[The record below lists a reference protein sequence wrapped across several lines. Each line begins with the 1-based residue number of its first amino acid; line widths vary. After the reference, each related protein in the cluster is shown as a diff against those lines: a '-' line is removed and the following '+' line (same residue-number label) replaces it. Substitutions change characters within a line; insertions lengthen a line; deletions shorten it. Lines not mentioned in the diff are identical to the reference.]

1 MKTTIFAALL
11 CAFSLTA
18 LADDYTLYVET
29 TAGSSAYAYDDLQR
43 ITFKDGQM
51 VIETKSGET
60 SAVGVSSIG
69 RMYFSTIPTSIET
82 EQDVLETN
90 DAPSAIYDL
99 TGRKLSEDQ
108 NLPGGIYVVKKGGKT
123 TKIVKK

>member
-18 LADDYTLYVET
+18 QADDYTLYVET
-29 TAGSSAYAYDDLQR
+29 AAGSSAYAYDDLQR

-60 SAVGVSSIG
+60 SAVGVSS
-69 RMYFSTIPTSIET
+69 IPTSIET

>member
-29 TAGSSAYAYDDLQR
+29 AAGSSAYAYDDLQR

-51 VIETKSGET
+51 VDKH
-60 SAVGVSSIG
+60 VG
-69 RMYFSTIPTSIET
+69 TITR
-82 EQDVLETN
+82 
-90 DAPSAIYDL
+90 DALAA
-99 TGRKLSEDQ
+99 
-108 NLPGGIYVVKKGGKT
+108 
-123 TKIVKK
+123 KIDALL